1 MGLFK
6 LKLDIENKI
15 LIPFLIISFL
25 FAGTFGGILFYNG
38 YRAQLEREYLNAR
51 LLLESV
57 TSEIEHYGI
66 ASSRESILR
75 TCAARAD
82 KGFFI
87 YDEDGAPLLEGSDR
101 AQMREEWVLLS
112 RMDNRYRWTLC
123 YILDRANFYDDLI
136 ENQRYMIISA
146 IALLIITVQ
155 AGIFIAYN
163 ISDPVRRL
171 TEACERISRD
181 PGLTAGQHLTD
192 DYDRRRDE
200 IGRLA
205 TSFESM
211 LSDIRRY
218 TGEMMR
224 VKTLNEAIVE
234 NLPLGVVAYSAQGDQ
249 LCINSKAATM
259 LAADGLSCDGEP
271 LLETLR
277 RMIESSRPVMDPIRA
292 KDPSGRFF
300 DLEIGVWR
308 LTDAN
313 GFVWG
318 ALCTIDDITYKKMM
332 EEKFSESE
340 KLAYTGKVAADLAHE
355 IRNPLAGVRTGIQVI
370 SKRLDGE
377 NERALCAGMVSEVDR
392 INLLIENLLNL
403 ARERT
408 SHKALFSVG
417 KLFDEIALL
426 YTKVAENSRIALRFF
441 AEPDLMLYADEG
453 EIKQVLINLINN
465 SFRAVSGGGDVTVS
479 ARHLENGVML
489 TVVDNGVGMTERALK
504 SLLSSGRVNTSEGRR
519 GLGLSIVRR
528 LLRQNGGSMDI
539 KSAWGEGTTITITFE
554 MQEASG

>member
-1 MGLFK
+1 MKNLKF
-6 LKLDIENKI
+6 KLDIENKI

-25 FAGTFGGILFYNG
+25 FTGTFGGILFYNG
-38 YRAQLEREYLNAR
+38 YRAQFEREYLNAR

-87 YDEDGAPLLEGSDR
+87 YDENGVPLLEGSDR
-101 AQMREEWVLLS
+101 SQMREEWVLLS
-112 RMDNRYRWTLC
+112 RANNRYHWTLC
-123 YILDRANFYDDLI
+123 YILDRAEFYDDLI
-136 ENQRYMIISA
+136 ENQRYMIIAA

-163 ISDPVRRL
+163 ISDPIRRL
-171 TEACERISRD
+171 SEACERISRA
-181 PGLTAGQHLTD
+181 PGLTAGQQLAD
-192 DYDRRRDE
+192 DYRQRRDE

-211 LSDIRRY
+211 LLDIWRY
-218 TGEMMR
+218 TDEIVR

-234 NLPLGVVAYSAQGDQ
+234 NLPLGIVAYNAQGEQ
-249 LCINSKAATM
+249 LCINSKAAAM
-259 LAADGLSCDGEP
+259 LAADGLSCGSEP

-277 RMIESSRPVMDPIRA
+277 RLIASNRPVLDPVRA
-292 KDPSGRFF
+292 QEPSGRFF
-300 DLEIGVWR
+300 DLEIGIWR

-340 KLAYTGKVAADLAHE
+340 KLAFTGKVAADLAHE
-355 IRNPLAGVRTGIQVI
+355 IRNPLAGVRAGIQVI
-370 SKRLDGE
+370 SKRLEGE
-377 NERALCAGMVSEVDR
+377 NERALCAGMVGEVDR

-408 SHKALFSVG
+408 GHKVLFPVG

-426 YTKVAENSRIALRFF
+426 YTKVAENSRIKLCFSV
-441 AEPDLMLYADEG
+441 EPDLMLYADEG
-453 EIKQVLINLINN
+453 QIKQVLINLINN
-465 SFRAVSGGGDVTVS
+465 SFRAVGDGGDVTIS
-479 ARHLENGVML
+479 ARRLENGVVL
-489 TVVDNGVGMTERALK
+489 SVADNGEGMTQQALK
-504 SLLSSGRVNTSEGRR
+504 SVLSSGRVNETEGR

-528 LLRQNGGSMDI
+528 LLRQNGGSFDI
-539 KSAWGEGTTITITFE
+539 ESTWGKGTVITITFE
-554 MQEASG
+554 MQEAAG

>member
-1 MGLFK
+1 MRLIK

-25 FAGTFGGILFYNG
+25 FTGTFGGILFYNG
-38 YRAQLEREYLNAR
+38 YRAQLEKEYLNAR

-66 ASSRESILR
+66 ASSRKAILS

-87 YDEDGAPLLEGSDR
+87 YDENGMPLLAGSNR
-101 AQMREEWVLLS
+101 GQMREEWVLLS
-112 RMDNRYRWTLC
+112 RMDNRYSWTLC
-123 YILDRANFYDDLI
+123 YILDRAEFYDDLI
-136 ENQRYMIISA
+136 ENQRYMIIA
-146 IALLIITVQ
+146 TIALLIITVQ

-163 ISDPVRRL
+163 ISDPIRRL
-171 TEACERISRD
+171 SEACEHISHD
-181 PGLTAGQHLTD
+181 PGLTVGQHLAD
-192 DYDRRRDE
+192 DYRQRRDE
-200 IGRLA
+200 IARLA

-211 LSDIRRY
+211 LSDIRGY
-218 TGEMMR
+218 TGEIVR

-234 NLPLGVVAYSAQGDQ
+234 NLPLGIVAYNAQGEQ
-249 LCINSKAATM
+249 LCINSKAAAM
-259 LAADGLSCDGEP
+259 LSAEGLYCGGDP

-277 RMIESSRPVMDPIRA
+277 RLIASSRPVIDPVRA
-292 KDPSGRFF
+292 QDPSGRSY
-300 DLEIGVWR
+300 DLEIGIWR

-318 ALCTIDDITYKKMM
+318 ALCTLDDITYKKMM

-340 KLAYTGKVAADLAHE
+340 KLAYTGKIAADLAHE
-355 IRNPLAGVRTGIQVI
+355 IRNPLAGMRAGIQVI
-370 SKRLDGE
+370 SKRLEGE
-377 NERALCAGMVSEVDR
+377 NERAICAGMVGEVDR

-408 SHKALFSVG
+408 SHKALFPVG

-426 YTKVAENSRIALRFF
+426 YTKVAENSRIALHFL
-441 AEPDLMLYADEG
+441 AESDVMLYADEG
-453 EIKQVLINLINN
+453 QIKQVLINLINN
-465 SFRAVSGGGDVTVS
+465 SFRAVGDGGNVTIS
-479 ARHLENGVML
+479 ARRLESGVAL
-489 TVVDNGVGMTERALK
+489 TVVDNGEGMTEQALK
-504 SLLSSGRVNTSEGRR
+504 SVLSSGRVNATEGR

-528 LLRQNGGSMDI
+528 LLRQNGGSFDI
-539 KSAWGEGTTITITFE
+539 QSARGEGTTITITFE
-554 MQEASG
+554 MQEAAG

>member
-1 MGLFK
+1 MKRFRIR
-6 LKLDIENKI
+6 LDIENKI

-25 FAGTFGGILFYNG
+25 FTGTFGGILFYNG

-66 ASSRESILR
+66 ASSRESILN

-87 YDEDGAPLLEGSDR
+87 YDAQGVPLLEGCDR
-101 AQMREEWVLLS
+101 DSMREEWVLLS
-112 RMDNRYRWTLC
+112 RSDNRYGWTLS
-123 YILDRANFYDDLI
+123 YILDRATFYDDLI
-136 ENQRYMIISA
+136 ENQRYMIIA
-146 IALLIITVQ
+146 TIALLIITVQ

-163 ISDPVRRL
+163 ISDPIRRL
-171 TEACERISRD
+171 SEACARISRD
-181 PGLTAGQHLTD
+181 PALTAGQHLAD
-192 DYDRRRDE
+192 DYRQRRDE

-205 TSFESM
+205 IAFESM
-211 LSDIRRY
+211 LSDIRGY
-218 TGEMMR
+218 TDEIVQ
-224 VKTLNEAIVE
+224 VKILNEAIVE
-234 NLPLGVVAYSAQGDQ
+234 NLPLGVVAYNAQGEQ
-249 LCINSKAATM
+249 LCINSKAAAM
-259 LAADGLSCDGEP
+259 LAAEGLTCGGEP

-277 RMIESSRPVMDPIRA
+277 RLIAGNRPVLDPIRA
-292 KDPSGRFF
+292 QDPSGRAF
-300 DLEIGVWR
+300 DLEIGIWR

-340 KLAYTGKVAADLAHE
+340 KLAYMGKVAADLAHE
-355 IRNPLAGVRTGIQVI
+355 IRNPLAGIRAGIQVL
-370 SKRLDGE
+370 SKRFEGQ
-377 NERALCAGMVSEVDR
+377 NESGLCAGMVGEVDR

-408 SHKALFSVG
+408 SHKALFPVG

-426 YTKVAENSRIALRFF
+426 YTKVAENSRIALHFSVD
-441 AEPDLMLYADEG
+441 ADLMLYADEG
-453 EIKQVLINLINN
+453 QIKQVVINLVNN
-465 SFRAVSGGGDVTVS
+465 SFRAVGDGGDVAVS
-479 ARHLENGVML
+479 ARRIENGVAL
-489 TVVDNGVGMTERALK
+489 TVVDNGVGMTKQALK
-504 SLLSSGRVNTSEGRR
+504 NALSPGGADTSKGR

-528 LLRQNGGSMDI
+528 LLRQNGGSLDI
-539 KSAWGEGTTITITFE
+539 QSARGEGTTITITFE
-554 MQEASG
+554 MQEAAG